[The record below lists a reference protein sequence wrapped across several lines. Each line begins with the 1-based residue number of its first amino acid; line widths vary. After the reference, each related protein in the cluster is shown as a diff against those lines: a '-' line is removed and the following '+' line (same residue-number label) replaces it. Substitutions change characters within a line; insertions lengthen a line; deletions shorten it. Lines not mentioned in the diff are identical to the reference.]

1 MTFFIKYK
9 FCKEVFD
16 LGKLNKKIFS
26 PLFVLLLLVI
36 SVGVFSMR
44 ADYTSAELFDAKH
57 EFSYGEQANQDLKIY
72 QKGLKKGEKTPV
84 VLYIHG
90 GGWYAGDKANVGK
103 KPGYFNKK
111 GYTFISMNYRL
122 SPVGNYEDQASD
134 VAAAMKWIVD
144 HADQYHLDANQITL
158 MGHSAGGHLASLV
171 ALDPRYL
178 KEVGLPLHTICGVIN
193 IEGPLDMSDFIKE
206 VPKYKSVYGKNPNV
220 WKVASPSTYLGQ
232 QAVPPMLIISRED
245 AATTKFVKAAK
256 KLGEPVDLLT
266 THELSHSDLTGLIG
280 TNENAEAIQVT
291 NAVTK
296 FLQANQPNTC
306 K

>member
-158 MGHSAGGHLASLV
+158 MGHSAGGHLVSLV

-220 WKVASPSTYLGQ
+220 WKAASPSTYLGQ

-245 AATTKFVKAAK
+245 ASTTKFVKAAK

>member
-158 MGHSAGGHLASLV
+158 MGHSAGGHLVSLV

-220 WKVASPSTYLGQ
+220 WKAASPSTYLGQ

-296 FLQANQPNTC
+296 FLQANQPNTF

>member
-1 MTFFIKYK
+1 
-9 FCKEVFD
+9 
-16 LGKLNKKIFS
+16 
-26 PLFVLLLLVI
+26 
-36 SVGVFSMR
+36 
-44 ADYTSAELFDAKH
+44 
-57 EFSYGEQANQDLKIY
+57 
-72 QKGLKKGEKTPV
+72 
-84 VLYIHG
+84 
-90 GGWYAGDKANVGK
+90 
-103 KPGYFNKK
+103 
-111 GYTFISMNYRL
+111 
-122 SPVGNYEDQASD
+122 
-134 VAAAMKWIVD
+134 
-144 HADQYHLDANQITL
+144 

-171 ALDPRYL
+171 ALDPQYL
-178 KEVGLPLHTICGVIN
+178 KEVGLPLHTIRGVIN

-220 WKVASPSTYLGQ
+220 WKAASPSTYLGQ

-245 AATTKFVKAAK
+245 ASTTKFVKAAK

-296 FLQANQPNTC
+296 FLQANQLNTF

>member
-1 MTFFIKYK
+1 M
-9 FCKEVFD
+9 
-16 LGKLNKKIFS
+16 GKLNKKIFS

-158 MGHSAGGHLASLV
+158 MGHSAGGHLVSLV

-220 WKVASPSTYLGQ
+220 WKAASPSTYLGQ

-296 FLQANQPNTC
+296 FLQANQPNTF